1 MKHMVAQQ
9 AASVHLPSSAI
20 WYGKLGDLHHICILS
35 IDHFLLKTVTMDRA
49 LMRLLEGGVRHR
61 TWHTTSPTLKWYLG
75 RVPLLQGV
83 PGFIVRREG
92 QPFIHIHSLQ
102 ECGDLEGPDCT
113 VKVNHLQIT
122 GRGQGGE
129 MGEILV
135 FVNLHSK
142 QLTDVTKSLPEISPK
157 D

>member
-1 MKHMVAQQ
+1 M
-9 AASVHLPSSAI
+9 
-20 WYGKLGDLHHICILS
+20 
-35 IDHFLLKTVTMDRA
+35 
-49 LMRLLEGGVRHR
+49 RHR
-61 TWHTTSPTLKWYLG
+61 TWHTASSTLKWYLG

-92 QPFIHIHSLQ
+92 QPFIYIHSLQ
-102 ECGDLEGPDCT
+102 EYGDLEGPDCT

-129 MGEILV
+129 RGKILV

-142 QLTDVTKSLPEISPK
+142 QLTDMTKSLPKISPK